1 MRPDRPHEASTLSL
15 IRENRRL
22 RELVVSLSAT
32 LFRTIS
38 REAAAG
44 TQTDNGVDAGTGRW
58 KAAGREARSSI
69 QVGAEGVPVE
79 G

>member
-1 MRPDRPHEASTLSL
+1 MKSDRPDEASTLSL

-32 LFRTIS
+32 LLRTIS

-44 TQTDNGVDAGTGRW
+44 TRTQGGENARIGRR
-58 KAAGREARSSI
+58 KARNETRSAM
-69 QVGAEGVPVE
+69 QVGTESVPVE

>member
-1 MRPDRPHEASTLSL
+1 MKAGWPDEAGTLSL

-32 LFRTIS
+32 LLRTIS
-38 REAAAG
+38 REAATESRKDSGEDAITGRLKAVGNKRRAMQAG
-44 TQTDNGVDAGTGRW
+44 TR
-58 KAAGREARSSI
+58 
-69 QVGAEGVPVE
+69 VPVE